1 MRHWLD
7 PLIIFHQGNVPNTVA
22 CSPWVGNLSCVSF
35 VTVFVSRPSLWESG
49 RIGCF
54 VACFFCLNN
63 LGRNKSRFY
72 PFGRKQFQER
82 KIRRSTAVNKLPAHL
97 QLAPNT
103 KRIMGH
109 VEKANYMK
117 EGWFVSGLSEHFF
130 PSPCVKFVPSFS
142 W

>member
-7 PLIIFHQGNVPNTVA
+7 PLIFFHQGNVPNTDE

-35 VTVFVSRPSLWESG
+35 VTIFVSLPFLWESD

-82 KIRRSTAVNKLPAHL
+82 KIRRSIDSCKQITRAFGTCPPTRKGLWDMW
-97 QLAPNT
+97 
-103 KRIMGH
+103 KWRI
-109 VEKANYMK
+109 
-117 EGWFVSGLSEHFF
+117 GLYTSLIH
-130 PSPCVKFVPSFS
+130 
-142 W
+142 